1 VITEETP
8 VIDGNNY
15 TKGKGKGKE
24 IKKEKIKK
32 ENLAIKNLEHEKEYG
47 AKPQQPCLQPIKTPN
62 DRQNPTECVHPS
74 TAQKKRHI
82 ALSQAL

>member
-1 VITEETP
+1 VISAKTGVITEETP

-32 ENLAIKNLEHEKEYG
+32 ENLAIKNLKHAKGYG
-47 AKPQQPCLQPIKTPN
+47 TKPQQPSSANEDAERQAEP
-62 DRQNPTECVHPS
+62 DRMREAV
-74 TAQKKRHI
+74 TANK
-82 ALSQAL
+82 